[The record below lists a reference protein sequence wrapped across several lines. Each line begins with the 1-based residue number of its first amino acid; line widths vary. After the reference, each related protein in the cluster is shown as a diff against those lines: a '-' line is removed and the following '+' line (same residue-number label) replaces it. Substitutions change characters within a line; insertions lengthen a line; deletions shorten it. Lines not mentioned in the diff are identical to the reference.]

1 MSSLCCSEDQLRQ
14 QADWMRERQNFR
26 LWCLALVLLFACGLA
41 SCSASQAA
49 QPTPF
54 PTATATKPAPTAIP
68 PTPTETPP
76 PVVSPYIGSHACQE
90 CHEEIYAAFQNSGHA
105 WAMIPVSNGEP
116 ALPPYTRKLELP
128 EGYEY
133 ADVSYIIGGYRW
145 QAMLANQ
152 EGMLITAPPHQIAA
166 DGYLNQYNLP
176 NITLGIPAGWKS
188 YRSGEQV
195 EIRLCANCHATGGAG
210 EDANAETLP
219 GVQCEACH
227 GPGREHAEA
236 TAPEEVKMPIHRER
250 AACERCHRS
259 PDPVAIDPETG
270 LIHHDE
276 IYTDLEDTGHADLE
290 CVECHDPHAGI
301 LALRFSGAETTLQT
315 CESCHP
321 EQAYAQKVV
330 IHFPMNVE
338 CLDCHMPRLIKKAS
352 AVVERFTGD
361 VRTHQSVIAANRM
374 EQVDSE
380 GNVYP
385 DVGLNYACNHC
396 HAVGGEAAPISD
408 ELLLQVASDYH
419 QEIENNPFIED
430 RPTQQP

>member
-1 MSSLCCSEDQLRQ
+1 MYNCTGTTDKRGHDMSSLCCSEDQLRQ

-76 PVVSPYIGSHACQE
+76 PVVSPYIGSQACQE
-90 CHEEIYAAFQNSGHA
+90 CHEEIYAAFQNSGHP
-105 WAMIPVSNGEP
+105 WAMIPVSYGEP
-116 ALPPYTRKLELP
+116 ALPPYTRKVELP

-133 ADVSYIIGGYRW
+133 AGVCDLAGGHRS
-145 QAMLANQ
+145 QAVLATHACRPNPSPPPRY
-152 EGMLITAPPHQIAA
+152 GHPNRPSLPTITPATH
-166 DGYLNQYNLP
+166 
-176 NITLGIPAGWKS
+176 AGWHS
-188 YRSGEQV
+188 SRSGEQV
-195 EIRLCANCHATGGAG
+195 EIRLCATCHATGGAG

-276 IYTDLEDTGHADLE
+276 IYTDLEDT
-290 CVECHDPHAGI
+290 
-301 LALRFSGAETTLQT
+301 
-315 CESCHP
+315 
-321 EQAYAQKVV
+321 
-330 IHFPMNVE
+330 
-338 CLDCHMPRLIKKAS
+338 
-352 AVVERFTGD
+352 
-361 VRTHQSVIAANRM
+361 
-374 EQVDSE
+374 
-380 GNVYP
+380 
-385 DVGLNYACNHC
+385 
-396 HAVGGEAAPISD
+396 
-408 ELLLQVASDYH
+408 
-419 QEIENNPFIED
+419 EIG
-430 RPTQQP
+430 RAHV